1 MTVRFTKSERAAIEK
16 MGNAADISRRIESY
30 DASVSRMSSRL
41 DELEREYPGHW
52 VALHGDE
59 IVVTKVS
66 LDELFR
72 LCDERG
78 FQRGDL
84 VVRFLGPDKPIRI
97 L

>member
-1 MTVRFTKSERAAIEK
+1 MEK
-16 MGNAADISRRIESY
+16 AGNAADISRRIESY
-30 DASVSRMSSRL
+30 NVAVRRMSSRL
-41 DELEREYPGHW
+41 DELERKYPGHW
-52 VALHGDE
+52 AAMHDDE
-59 IVVTKVS
+59 VVVTEVS

-78 FQRGDL
+78 YQRGDL